1 VREIVEFSAA
11 LVVVLLLVMMAE
23 LETPV
28 PVGPTG
34 NALVVPFP

>member
-1 VREIVEFSAA
+1 MRDTVEFRAR
-11 LVVVLLLVMMAE
+11 LVVELLLLVMTG

-34 NALVVPFP
+34 KALVVPFP

>member
-1 VREIVEFSAA
+1 VRKIVEFRAA

-34 NALVVPFP
+34 KTLVVPFP

>member
-1 VREIVEFSAA
+1 VREIVEFNAV

-23 LETPV
+23 VETPV

-34 NALVVPFP
+34 KALVVPFP

>member
-1 VREIVEFSAA
+1 VRDTVEFRAA
-11 LVVVLLLVMMAE
+11 LVVVPLLVIMAE

>member
-1 VREIVEFSAA
+1 VRDTVEFRAA
-11 LVVVLLLVMMAE
+11 LVVVPLLVIMAE

-34 NALVVPFP
+34 NALVVPFS